1 MLQKQA
7 VPKKLLELL
16 IELEKIPELNN
27 FNLAGGTALA
37 LQIGHRKSIDIDLF
51 TTEIFDENSIIETFT
66 SKFKEIKIL
75 SLSKNSVTCV
85 INGIK
90 VDVIRHNYPYLE
102 NSLKEENIR
111 MFSLADIAAMKLNAI
126 AGNGSRVK
134 DFIDLYFLLDK
145 FSLKQMLEFYSKKY
159 SQMEPFFVIKSIV
172 YFDDIDEST
181 WKAVKLLNKANLT
194 FSKIKR
200 KLEKAVSELSP
211 C

>member
-16 IELEKIPELNN
+16 IELERIPELNS

-37 LQIGHRKSIDIDLF
+37 LQMGHRKSIDIDLF
-51 TTEIFDENSIIETFT
+51 TTEIFDENSIMEIFI
-66 SKFKEIKIL
+66 SKFKETKIL
-75 SLSKNSVTCV
+75 SLSKNSVNCA

-90 VDVIRHNYPYLE
+90 VDFIRHNYPYLE
-102 NSLKEENIR
+102 SYLEEENIR

-126 AGNGSRVK
+126 AGNGSRIK
-134 DFIDLYFLLDK
+134 DFIDVYFLLDK
-145 FSLKQMLEFYSKKY
+145 FSLEQMLKFYSKKY

-172 YFDDIDEST
+172 YFDDIDESA
-181 WKAVKLLNKANLT
+181 WKAIKLLNKADLT

-200 KLEKAVSELSP
+200 KLEKSVSELYL
-211 C
+211 

>member
-16 IELEKIPELNN
+16 IELEKIPELNS
-27 FNLAGGTALA
+27 FHLAGGTALA
-37 LQIGHRKSIDIDLF
+37 LQMGHRKSIDIDLF
-51 TTEIFDENSIIETFT
+51 TTEIFDENSIIEIFT

-75 SLSKNSVTCV
+75 SLSKNSVNCV

-102 NSLKEENIR
+102 NYLEEENIR

-134 DFIDLYFLLDK
+134 DFIDVYFLLDK
-145 FSLKQMLEFYSKKY
+145 FSLEQMLKFYSKKY
-159 SQMEPFFVIKSIV
+159 SQMEPLFVIKSII

-181 WKAVKLLNKANLT
+181 WKAVKLLNKENLT

-200 KLEKAVSELSP
+200 KLEKAVSELY
-211 C
+211 

>member
-16 IELEKIPELNN
+16 IELGKIPELNS

-37 LQIGHRKSIDIDLF
+37 LQMGHRKSIDIDLF
-51 TTEIFDENSIIETFT
+51 TTEIFDENSIIEIFT

-75 SLSKNSVTCV
+75 SLSKNSVNCV

-102 NSLKEENIR
+102 NYLEEENIR

-134 DFIDLYFLLDK
+134 DFIDVYFLLDK
-145 FSLKQMLEFYSKKY
+145 FSLEQMLKFYSKKY
-159 SQMEPFFVIKSIV
+159 SQREPFFVIKSII

-181 WKAVKLLNKANLT
+181 WKAVKLLNKKNLT

-200 KLEKAVSELSP
+200 KLEKAVSELY
-211 C
+211 

>member
-16 IELEKIPELNN
+16 IELEKIPKLNN
-27 FNLAGGTALA
+27 FNLADGTALA
-37 LQIGHRKSIDIDLF
+37 LQLGHRKSIDIDLF
-51 TTEIFDENSIIETFT
+51 TTEIFDENSIMEIFT
-66 SKFKEIKIL
+66 SKFKETKVL
-75 SLSKNSVTCV
+75 SLSKNSVNCV

-90 VDVIRHNYPYLE
+90 VDAIRHSYPYLE
-102 NSLKEENIR
+102 NYLEEENIR

-145 FSLKQMLEFYSKKY
+145 FSLEQMLKFYSKKY

-181 WKAVKLLNKANLT
+181 WKAVKLLKKTDLT

-200 KLEKAVSELSP
+200 KLKKTVAALG
-211 C
+211 

>member
-7 VPKKLLELL
+7 VSKKLLELL
-16 IELEKIPELNN
+16 IELEKIPELNS

-37 LQIGHRKSIDIDLF
+37 LQMGHRKSIDIDLF
-51 TTEIFDENSIIETFT
+51 TTEIFDENSLMEVFT
-66 SKFKEIKIL
+66 SKFKETKIL
-75 SLSKNSVTCV
+75 SHSKNSVTCA

-90 VDVIRHNYPYLE
+90 VDAIRHNYPYLE
-102 NSLKEENIR
+102 NPLEEENIR

-126 AGNGSRVK
+126 AGNGSRAK

-172 YFDDIDEST
+172 YFDDIEEST
-181 WKAVKLLNKANLT
+181 WKTVKLLNKANLT
-194 FSKIKR
+194 FPKIKR
-200 KLEKAVSELSP
+200 RLEKAVFELDS
-211 C
+211 

>member
-16 IELEKIPELNN
+16 IELEKIPELNS

-37 LQIGHRKSIDIDLF
+37 LQMGHRKSIDIDLF
-51 TTEIFDENSIIETFT
+51 TTEIFDENSIIEIFT

-75 SLSKNSVTCV
+75 SLSKNSVNCV

-102 NSLKEENIR
+102 NYLEEENIR

-134 DFIDLYFLLDK
+134 DFIDVYFLLDK
-145 FSLKQMLEFYSKKY
+145 FSLEQMLKFYSKKY
-159 SQMEPFFVIKSIV
+159 SQREPFFVIKSII

-181 WKAVKLLNKANLT
+181 WKAVKLLNKKNLT

-200 KLEKAVSELSP
+200 KLEKAVSELY
-211 C
+211 